1 MAELEAAARVVT
13 RRTRT
18 CVTRPPL
25 VLRWGGSDSS
35 LPLQAVRGI
44 GRSAHLSAGHPA
56 AFGTEP
62 PPWLATGPAGQP
74 LNFCTHV
81 RRLCAD
87 IVRRCPDL
95 GHVRT
100 SRILFAFTQARNG
113 RAHGLQARVT
123 PLRFHGGRLVR
134 RHRGVDYQVQR
145 FVVDGEEVLY
155 LMTFCLPRF
164 LNQDFDDKFVTLF
177 HELFHIGPHFDGD
190 LRRHAGRYAVH
201 SHSQRRYD
209 ERMAEYARA
218 YLAAKPDPALHAFL
232 RLNYAQLRQRHGSVV
247 GVVVPRP
254 KLVPLTEAPA

>member
-1 MAELEAAARVVT
+1 MAELKAAARVIT
-13 RRTRT
+13 RQARPR
-18 CVTRPPL
+18 VTRPPL
-25 VLRWGGSDSS
+25 MLRWGGADP
-35 LPLQAVRGI
+35 PLAMQAVRGV
-44 GRSAHLSAGHPA
+44 GRSAHPPAGHTA
-56 AFGTEP
+56 ALGTEP
-62 PPWLATGPAGQP
+62 PPWLPTGPAGEP
-74 LNFCTHV
+74 FDFCARV

-87 IVRRCPDL
+87 IVRHCPDL
-95 GHVRT
+95 RHVRT

-113 RAHGLQARVT
+113 RSHGLQARVT

-145 FVVDGEEVLY
+145 FFVEGEEILY

-164 LNQDFDDKFVTLF
+164 LNQDFDDKIVTLF
-177 HELFHIGPHFDGD
+177 HELFHIGPNFDGD

-209 ERMAEYARA
+209 ERMAELARA
-218 YLAAKPDPALHAFL
+218 YLASKPDPALHAFL

-254 KLVPLTEAPA
+254 KLVPLTETLA